1 MFLSHSLRFFSKI
14 EITTFGNHKTDVKR
28 HQFFFCDGKELEI
41 VHKFKY
47 RGIKFNYNASFK
59 IPLKDFVNRHLELFA
74 LLSNCRKFDVPIE
87 VRLELFDRLVTSIML
102 YTCEYGG
109 VERTTNSQKPQK
121 GQKDDSVVY
130 LVVFQ
135 SCLFRRNKQT
145 TI

>member
-1 MFLSHSLRFFSKI
+1 MRA
-14 EITTFGNHKTDVKR
+14 R
-28 HQFFFCDGKELEI
+28 YLEI

-47 RGIKFNYNASFK
+47 LGIIFNYNASFK
-59 IPLKDFVNRHLELFA
+59 IVNRPPELCA